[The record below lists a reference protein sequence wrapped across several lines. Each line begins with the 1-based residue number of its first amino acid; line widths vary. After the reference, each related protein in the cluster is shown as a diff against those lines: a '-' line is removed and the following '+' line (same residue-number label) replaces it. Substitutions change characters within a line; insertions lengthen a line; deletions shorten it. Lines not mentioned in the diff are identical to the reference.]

1 VGSPPRQARPG
12 QGRRAELRLALGAHQ
27 DALEVIVVCRAGFN
41 RAADGLEGVQDR
53 ALVGT
58 IAFAVVLEDATLPE
72 AGEIV

>member
-1 VGSPPRQARPG
+1 
-12 QGRRAELRLALGAHQ
+12 LALGAHQ